1 VSTTLAIGL
10 TVTLGFI
17 AAVLAIAETSLTRIG
32 AARASVLEEE
42 GHPRADALVRLLERR
57 DQALNPILFVIVC
70 CHLGVAAVV
79 AIWADERY
87 SRVGVVVALAVVA
100 VVLFVLA
107 EAVPKTYA
115 LMRPDSA
122 ALAIVPI
129 ATFLSRVP
137 PLRWGVRALVG
148 VSNVLLP
155 GQGRSQGPAVSE
167 GDLLAFAVAAA
178 DAEVIE
184 VEERQFIE
192 SIIEFGDTIVR
203 EVMVPRPDMVTVMA
217 DFLIGPVMEVA
228 IINGLSRL
236 PVCGDGIDDVVGI
249 AYAKDLMKAERDGT
263 GDDPVTEH
271 LRAAQFVPESK
282 RVAELLREM
291 QAEQFHMAIV
301 VDEYGGTAGLVTLE
315 DLIEELVGEIVDEFD
330 VAEALV
336 SPLAGGGFE
345 IDARVPVDEVND
357 ITGAELPE
365 GDDWDSIGGLMFMAL
380 GHVPVEGES
389 IEVEGVELIAARIK
403 GRRIGR
409 IQVRR
414 VAP

>member
-1 VSTTLAIGL
+1 MSTTLAIGL